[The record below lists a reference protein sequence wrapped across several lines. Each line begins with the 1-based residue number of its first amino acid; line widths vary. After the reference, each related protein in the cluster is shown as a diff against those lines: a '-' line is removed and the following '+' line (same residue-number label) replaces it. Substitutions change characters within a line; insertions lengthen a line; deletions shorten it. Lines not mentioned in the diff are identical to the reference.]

1 MYINNKHITL
11 WFDLSLA
18 CTSIILT
25 NENIKSI
32 YVNIL
37 LQLHTYYCQ
46 VVYRHLDILQVC
58 FVILLLVINKQNMN
72 YKYIIMSY
80 K

>member
-1 MYINNKHITL
+1 MYINNKRITL

-18 CTSIILT
+18 CTSMILT
-25 NENIKSI
+25 NENIKSM

-46 VVYRHLDILQVC
+46 VVYRYLDILQVC